1 MPACFCPL
9 TFSSTHNFLPRSALA
24 QKVEALE
31 AAASR
36 LSKQALQVQVQQLPA
51 LQQQYSGIAGA
62 LTQLQDVQTRSLR
75 VKATLDGLA
84 RGVEGQHG
92 AKPL

>member
-1 MPACFCPL
+1 M
-9 TFSSTHNFLPRSALA
+9 
-24 QKVEALE
+24 EALE
-31 AAASR
+31 AAAFR
-36 LSKQALQVQVQQLPA
+36 LTQQAPQVQVQQLPA
-51 LQQQYSGIAGA
+51 LQQQYSGIAGVLTQLQDV